1 MGVEKIAL
9 ANGRFVPFSR
19 TNVREIDCVNKRH
32 GKNGCILVV
41 DDEAEMREM
50 ICDYLGDVEGY
61 EVRGAVSGEDAL
73 NNVLPA
79 NDVDLVLSDINMP
92 GMKGFELLNEVRR
105 RYPRVERM
113 LITAYHAE
121 DYFDLAMKYDVG
133 NIFVKTTPF
142 NFGELSTNV
151 TNLLTNDIFG
161 AERYFDPDARVHTL
175 TVKRSDALH
184 EDARKIIDL
193 LPDKSRARKL
203 ELVIV
208 ELLTNAIFY
217 GVRGEDPDNREAW
230 DHDFELSDSEA
241 ITISVLVDK
250 EKYGI
255 TVVDNG
261 GNLKK
266 SDVLYWM
273 NQQVTRDENGVPL
286 GLTESHGR
294 GLFIARQYIDR
305 LIVNV
310 DKSKKTEVI
319 SINYLSRTY
328 QGYKPLYINEI

>member
-1 MGVEKIAL
+1 MSEEQ
-9 ANGRFVPFSR
+9 R
-19 TNVREIDCVNKRH
+19 
-32 GKNGCILVV
+32 KNSCILVV
-41 DDEAEMREM
+41 DDEAEMRQM
-50 ICDYLGDVEGY
+50 ICDYLSDVEGY
-61 EVRGAVSGEDAL
+61 DVCGAQGGEEAL
-73 NNVLPA
+73 DKVLPSH
-79 NDVDLVLSDINMP
+79 DVDLVLSDINMP

-105 RYPRVERM
+105 SYPKLKRM
-113 LITAYHAE
+113 LITAYNVE

-142 NFGELSTNV
+142 NFAELSTNIV
-151 TNLLTNDIFG
+151 NLLTNDIFG
-161 AERYFDPDARVHTL
+161 AERYFEDGAAVNTL
-175 TVKRSDALH
+175 TVKRSDTLH
-184 EDARKIIDL
+184 ENARQIIEL

-217 GVRGEDPDNREAW
+217 GVRGENADNREEW
-230 DHDFELSDSEA
+230 DHDFELSDDEA
-241 ITISVLVDK
+241 ITISVFVDK
-250 EKYGI
+250 EKYGVSVI
-255 TVVDNG
+255 DNG
-261 GNLKK
+261 GKLKK

-273 NQQVTRDENGVPL
+273 NRQVTRDENGVPL

-305 LIVNV
+305 LIINI

-319 SINYLSRTY
+319 SINYLSQTY